1 MGLYP
6 RFRHFTL
13 ETFIDVLVSTLQPDL
28 KHPVLFSNRSLML
41 VALLVT
47 FPPDTLITL
56 SPYPTHILGAF
67 HHGLLK
73 YF

>member
-1 MGLYP
+1 MGHYP
-6 RFRHFTL
+6 RFRPFTL
-13 ETFIDVLVSTLQPDL
+13 KAFMDVLVSTLQPDL
-28 KHPVLFSNRSLML
+28 KHPFLFSNRSLML
-41 VALLVT
+41 VALLFP
-47 FPPDTLITL
+47 FPPDTLITV